1 MFAFKEEFPVSDVAS
16 QATVEIAVPFYQPI
30 VDRDRGVIGFEVLA
44 RRWDPQQQCY
54 RSIDFPSLSEDES
67 LHLDIV
73 MLRSILRDLP
83 ALAKGGPYMLSIN
96 LNPVLGSAT
105 YQNLLLLVLL
115 QARKLDIAIWFEVV
129 EYAPLHSQHRALIE
143 VLRSHGAHIACDD
156 FGTQECNFQRV
167 MAQPYEIIKLDR
179 SLLLQ
184 ATKSSHALRM
194 LTGLVEYLQR
204 LGMKVVCEGV
214 ENQTH
219 IEIADRLGCD
229 YQQGYAYAMP
239 APLSRRA

>member
-16 QATVEIAVPFYQPI
+16 LATVEIAVPFYQPI

-44 RRWDPQQQCY
+44 RRWDPQLQCY
-54 RSIDFPSLSEDES
+54 RGIDFPSLSEDES

-129 EYAPLHSQHRALIE
+129 EYAPLH
-143 VLRSHGAHIACDD
+143 
-156 FGTQECNFQRV
+156 
-167 MAQPYEIIKLDR
+167 
-179 SLLLQ
+179 
-184 ATKSSHALRM
+184 
-194 LTGLVEYLQR
+194 
-204 LGMKVVCEGV
+204 
-214 ENQTH
+214 
-219 IEIADRLGCD
+219 
-229 YQQGYAYAMP
+229 QGGST
-239 APLSRRA
+239 LC